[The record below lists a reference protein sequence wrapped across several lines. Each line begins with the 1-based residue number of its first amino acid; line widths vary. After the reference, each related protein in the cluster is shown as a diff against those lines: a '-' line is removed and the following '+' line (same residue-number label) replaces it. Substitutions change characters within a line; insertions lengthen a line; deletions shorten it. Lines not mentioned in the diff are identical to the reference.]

1 MNVQPGVLADVPS
14 HARYLTFRRRSAAR
28 CPRAAVERLAALPVD
43 ESRVVGFGSSL
54 VNELRTS
61 LVNELRTSL
70 LKEPGTSLVDEPGP
84 GIESPRTFP
93 ALEGSGL
100 SVPST
105 PSAIWCWLRGEERGE
120 LVHSSRRIRRTLG
133 DAFEIEAVVDAF
145 RHLEGRDLTGYED
158 GTENPTGDEAA
169 AAAVVSAAGA
179 GLDGS
184 SFVAVQQWVHDLDRF
199 ESFSRVEQDETIGR
213 RLADNEEMEDAPE
226 GAHVKRTEQEAFD
239 PPAYLLRRSMAFA
252 DASREGLV
260 FVAFGRSLDPF
271 ETMMRK
277 MIGTED
283 GIIDHLFRFTRPVT
297 GAYFWCPPVRGGLL
311 DLRAVL

>member
-14 HARYLTFRRRSAAR
+14 HARYLTFRRRHSAED
-28 CPRAAVERLAALPVD
+28 PRSDLERLAALPVD

-54 VNELRTS
+54 VNEL
-61 LVNELRTSL
+61 
-70 LKEPGTSLVDEPGP
+70 GA
-84 GIESPRTFP
+84 GIESLRTFP

-105 PSAIWCWLRGEERGE
+105 PSDIWCWLRGEERGE
-120 LVHSSRRIRRTLG
+120 LVHSSRRVRRALG
-133 DAFEIEAVVDAF
+133 DAFEIETVVDAF
-145 RHLEGRDLTGYED
+145 RHREGRDLTGYED
-158 GTENPTGDEAA
+158 GTENPTGEDAV
-169 AAAVVSAAGA
+169 AAAVVSASGA

-199 ESFSRVEQDETIGR
+199 ESFSRAEQDETIGR

-252 DASREGLV
+252 DAAREGLV
-260 FVAFGRSLDPF
+260 FVAFGRRLDPF
-271 ETMMRK
+271 ETLMRR
-277 MIGTED
+277 MTGADD
-283 GIIDHLFRFTRPVT
+283 GIADHLFRFTRPVT
-297 GAYFWCPPVRGGLL
+297 GAYFWCPPVRSGRL
-311 DLRAVL
+311 DLRALP